1 MRFMNGK
8 ELSASQ
14 KIAIINKLIKK
25 KGKNGTLLN
34 VDVKIACK
42 AVAKRLQTVLPFII
56 HDNQCAYV
64 KGRSIF
70 DCTRI
75 IDEYYTLY

>member
-1 MRFMNGK
+1 MWRTLNVS
-8 ELSASQ
+8 E
-14 KIAIINKLIKK
+14 IAIINKLIQQ

-42 AVAKRLQTVLPFII
+42 PVAKRLQTVLPLII
-56 HDNQCAYV
+56 HYNQCAYV

-75 IDEYYTLY
+75 IDEYYILY

>member
-1 MRFMNGK
+1 MWRT
-8 ELSASQ
+8 LSVSENSD
-14 KIAIINKLIKK
+14 NKLIEK

-42 AVAKRLQTVLPFII
+42 AVAKRLQTVLPLII

-70 DCTRI
+70 DSTRI
-75 IDEYYTLY
+75 MDEYYVLY